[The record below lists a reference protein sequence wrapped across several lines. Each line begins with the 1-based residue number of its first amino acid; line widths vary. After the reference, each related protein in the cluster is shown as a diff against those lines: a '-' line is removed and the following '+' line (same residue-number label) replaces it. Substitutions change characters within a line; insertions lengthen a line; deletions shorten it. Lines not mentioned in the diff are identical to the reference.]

1 MLQLII
7 DTATEVAFIGLACD
21 GKLMDLHRLPTGL
34 QNSKHLFPSLLDLLN
49 RHSLSPKDLELIGCG
64 VGPGSYTGIRVGSAI
79 AQSMAY
85 ALRLPL
91 VGICSLMS
99 FTPKA
104 TGSFAAALDA
114 RYGGVYLL
122 KGKFDGEIVKFDED
136 PQVVA
141 FDQIA
146 ETLKDTEI
154 IVTPHLKDL
163 QEKISP
169 YAPSI
174 KWEEGIPSGEF
185 FAQKIH
191 EYYENNQ
198 FSTKAELKLLYL
210 RKTQVEIERSR
221 I

>member
-7 DTATEVAFIGLACD
+7 DTATEVAFIGLSHD
-21 GKLMDLHRLPTGL
+21 GQLMEMHSLPVGL
-34 QNSKHLFPSLLDLLN
+34 QNSKNLFPSLLDLLS
-49 RHSLSPKDLELIGCG
+49 RHRLSPKDVELIGCG
-64 VGPGSYTGIRVGSAI
+64 VGPGSYTGIRVGAAI
-79 AQSMAY
+79 AQSMSY
-85 ALRLPL
+85 ALRIPL
-91 VGICSLMS
+91 VGICSLVS
-99 FTPKA
+99 FIPKA

-122 KGKFDGEIVKFDED
+122 KGNFDGQTVIFDDE

-141 FDQIA
+141 FDQMA

-174 KWEEGIPSGEF
+174 KWEEGIPSGDF
-185 FAQKIH
+185 FAQKID
-191 EYYENNQ
+191 EYYKSGKFNR
-198 FSTKAELKLLYL
+198 KAELKLLYL

>member
-7 DTATEVAFIGLACD
+7 DTATEVAFIGLSND
-21 GKLMDLHRLPTGL
+21 GELIELHRLPTGL
-34 QNSKHLFPSLLDLLN
+34 QNSKNLFPSLLDLLD
-49 RHSLSPKDLELIGCG
+49 RHRFSPKDLNLIGCG
-64 VGPGSYTGIRVGSAI
+64 VGPGSYTGIRVGAAI

-85 ALRLPL
+85 ALRIPL

-99 FTPKA
+99 FIPKSR
-104 TGSFAAALDA
+104 GKFAAALDA

-122 KGKFDGEIVKFDED
+122 KGDFDGEEVKFEEE
-136 PQVVA
+136 PKLA
-141 FDQIA
+141 ALDQIS
-146 ETLKDTEI
+146 EVLKDVEI

-174 KWEEGIPSGEF
+174 KWEEGIPSGEV
-185 FAQKIH
+185 FAQKID
-191 EYYENNQ
+191 EYYKNDK

>member
-21 GKLMDLHRLPTGL
+21 GQLMEMLRLPAGL
-34 QNSKHLFPSLLDLLN
+34 QNSKNLFPSLLDLLS
-49 RHSLSPKDLELIGCG
+49 RHSLSPKDLNLIGCG
-64 VGPGSYTGIRVGSAI
+64 VGPGSYTGIRVGASI

-99 FTPKA
+99 FVPTIPGA
-104 TGSFAAALDA
+104 FAAALDA
-114 RYGGVYLL
+114 RYGGVYLI
-122 KGKFDGEIVKFDED
+122 KGNFDGKLVQFDDE

-141 FDQIA
+141 LDQMQEA
-146 ETLKDTEI
+146 LKGIEV
-154 IVTPHLKDL
+154 IVTPHLKEL
-163 QEKISP
+163 QEKISCF
-169 YAPSI
+169 APQA
-174 KWEEGIPSGEF
+174 KWEDGIPSGEV
-185 FAQKIH
+185 FAQKID
-191 EYYENNQ
+191 EYYKSNR
-198 FSTKAELKLLYL
+198 FSRKAELKLLYL

>member
-7 DTATEVAFIGLACD
+7 DTATEAAFVGLACD
-21 GKLMDLHRLPTGL
+21 GKLMELHRLPTGL
-34 QNSKHLFPSLLDLLN
+34 QNSKNLFPSLLDLLE
-49 RHSLSPKDLELIGCG
+49 RHRLSPKDLGLIGCG
-64 VGPGSYTGIRVGSAI
+64 VGPGSYTGIRVGAAI

-85 ALRLPL
+85 ALRIPL

-99 FTPKA
+99 FVPKTA
-104 TGSFAAALDA
+104 GRFAAALDA

-122 KGKFDGEIVKFDED
+122 KGDFDGETVKFDEE

-141 FDQIA
+141 FDQMA
-146 ETLKDTEI
+146 ETLKDIEI

-163 QEKISP
+163 QEKVSP

-174 KWEEGIPSGEF
+174 KWEEGIPSGEI
-185 FAQKIH
+185 FALEVD
-191 EYYENNQ
+191 EYYKKGK
-198 FSTKAELKLLYL
+198 FSRKAELKLLYL

>member
-7 DTATEVAFIGLACD
+7 DTATEVAFVGLASD
-21 GKLMDLHRLPTGL
+21 GQLIEMHRLPTGL
-34 QNSKHLFPSLLDLLN
+34 QNSKNLFPNLLDLLT
-49 RHSLSPKDLELIGCG
+49 RHQLSPKDLGLIGCG
-64 VGPGSYTGIRVGSAI
+64 VGPGSYTGIRVGAAI

-85 ALRLPL
+85 ALRIPL

-99 FTPKA
+99 FVPKTP
-104 TGSFAAALDA
+104 GSFASVLDA
-114 RYGGVYLL
+114 RYGGAYLL
-122 KGKFDGEIVKFDED
+122 KGHFDGKTVNFEEE

-141 FDQIA
+141 LDQMA
-146 ETLKDTEI
+146 ETLKGVEI

-163 QEKISP
+163 QEKITP
-169 YAPSI
+169 YAPSV
-174 KWEEGIPSGEF
+174 KWEEGIPSGEV
-185 FAQKIH
+185 FAQKND
-191 EYYENNQ
+191 EYYRNNH